1 MSRDG
6 FDPVKSVVAS
16 VVESV
21 ATFTFLHPIDEGL
34 VVWPSLVKEQFK
46 QDISYM
52 VLGVRLGLFFVLV
65 SKSRRVF
72 KEECVL
78 SKYFL
83 QRFVESVVGKRDV
96 EDVV

>member
-1 MSRDG
+1 
-6 FDPVKSVVAS
+6 
-16 VVESV
+16 
-21 ATFTFLHPIDEGL
+21 
-34 VVWPSLVKEQFK
+34 
-46 QDISYM
+46 M
-52 VLGVRLGLFFVLV
+52 VLGVRLGLCFVLV

-83 QRFVESVVGKRDV
+83 QRFVESVVGKTDV